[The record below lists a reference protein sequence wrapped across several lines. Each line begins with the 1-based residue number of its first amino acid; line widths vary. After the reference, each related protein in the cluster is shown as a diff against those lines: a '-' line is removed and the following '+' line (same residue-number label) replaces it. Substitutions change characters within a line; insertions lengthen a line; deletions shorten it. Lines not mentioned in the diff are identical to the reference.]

1 MRGAR
6 FPTAHA
12 PRFLATLGMTGLN
25 EMNFHEI
32 FRMALI
38 ALRTNKLR
46 SALTMLGV
54 TIGVF
59 SVIGVMTALS
69 VIQTSIEGGLSFL
82 GSNLFQFAKYPVIS
96 TKDPELKFANRR
108 NISLQQANEYKRLME
123 GQANAICFKVFD
135 RGKPASFANTKVQG
149 QTLVGTNENFL
160 IANAYTLG
168 YGRNLSA
175 EDVDLARSV
184 VVVGHDIEKKLF
196 PNQTPLGKTIKINDR
211 PYQIVGV
218 LAEKGSSFGQS
229 QDDLLLEP
237 ITRYFDDFGWVNR
250 TINVATQSTSQATYN
265 QTLDKAIGAMRAA
278 RGLKLGQE
286 NDFEIYSND
295 TLISAFAQVA
305 GTIRIGAFVVSA
317 IALLAAGIGI
327 MNIMLVSVTERTRE
341 IGVRKAIGAR
351 RDDIVKQFL
360 FEAVVLSE
368 VGGLAGILFGVAGGN
383 GVAVWFDIAM
393 VFPWG
398 WAVTGLIVCSLIG
411 IGFGWYPAWRAAM
424 LDPIEALRYE

>member
-1 MRGAR
+1 MHIRE
-6 FPTAHA
+6 
-12 PRFLATLGMTGLN
+12 TL
-25 EMNFHEI
+25 
-32 FRMALI
+32 RMALN

-69 VIQTSIEGGLSFL
+69 VIQISIENGLSFL

-96 TKDPELKFANRR
+96 TRDPEEKFANRR
-108 NISLQQANEYKRLME
+108 NISLLQANEFKKLME

-135 RGKPASFANTKVQG
+135 RGKPASFGNSKVQG
-149 QTLVGTNENFL
+149 LTLVGTNENFL

-168 YGRNLSA
+168 YGRNISP

-184 VVVGHDIEKKLF
+184 VVVGSTIEKKLF
-196 PNQTPLGKTIKINDR
+196 PNQTPVGKTIKINER
-211 PYQIVGV
+211 PYQIIGV
-218 LAEKGSSFGQS
+218 LTEKGSSFGQS
-229 QDDLLLEP
+229 QDDMLLVP
-237 ITRYFDDFGWVNR
+237 ITKYFSDFGWINR
-250 TINVATQSTSQATYN
+250 TVNIAIQATSQATYN

-278 RGLKLGQE
+278 RGLKLSQE

-295 TLISAFAQVA
+295 TLVSAFAQVA
-305 GTIRIGAFVVSA
+305 GTIRVGAFIISA

-351 RDDIVKQFL
+351 RQDIVRQFL
-360 FEAVVLSE
+360 LEAIVLSE
-368 VGGLAGILFGVAGGN
+368 VGGLAGIVLGVVGGN
-383 GVAVWFDIAM
+383 GIALWFDIAM

-398 WAVTGLIVCSLIG
+398 WALTGLIVCSLIG
-411 IGFGWYPAWRAAM
+411 TGFGWYPAWKAAAM
-424 LDPIEALRYE
+424 HPIEALRYE